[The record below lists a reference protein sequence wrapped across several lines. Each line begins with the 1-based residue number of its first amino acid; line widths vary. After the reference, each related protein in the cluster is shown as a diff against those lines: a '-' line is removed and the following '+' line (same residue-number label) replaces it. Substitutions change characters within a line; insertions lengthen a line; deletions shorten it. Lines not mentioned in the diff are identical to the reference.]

1 MHQHMHAHPRR
12 SGRRH
17 GGPRHGLG
25 PGFGPGPFGPEG
37 AEAFFGPGFGPGLRG
52 RGRRGPGRVRRGDV
66 RNAILALLAEGPLNG
81 YQVIQAIGDKTEGL
95 WRPSAGSV
103 YPALGL
109 LQDEGLIEQVQVD
122 GKTAF
127 DLTADGRNH
136 VEANAEE
143 LTEPWAR
150 VTEGSEGFLDV
161 RTEVKGLAMALQQV
175 VMTGNPEQITAARG
189 LLDEA
194 RKGIYRILAGD
205 TPTQD

>member
-1 MHQHMHAHPRR
+1 MHKHFHTHPER

-17 GGPRHGLG
+17 GGPRPGFG

-37 AEAFFGPGFGPGLRG
+37 AEGFFGPGFGPGPRG
-52 RGRRGPGRVRRGDV
+52 RGRRGPGRGRRGDV

-109 LQDEGLIEQVQVD
+109 LQDEGLIEQVEVD

-127 DLTADGRNH
+127 ALTAEGRNH
-136 VEANAEE
+136 VEANAEQ
-143 LTEPWAR
+143 LKEPWTK
-150 VTEGSEGFLDV
+150 VTEGAEGFLDV
-161 RTEVKGLAMALQQV
+161 RAEVKGLAMALHQV

-205 TPTQD
+205 SPTQG